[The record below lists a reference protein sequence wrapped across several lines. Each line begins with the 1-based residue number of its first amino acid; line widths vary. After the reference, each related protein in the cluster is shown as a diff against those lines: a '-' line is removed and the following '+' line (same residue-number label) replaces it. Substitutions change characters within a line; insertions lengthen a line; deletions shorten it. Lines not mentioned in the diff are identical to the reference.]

1 MRSSLGQFPAVALL
15 SLLVLMPGAARAQQD
30 TDRDGLPDAVEEQLA
45 TDPQFAEPL
54 QAVGTFTRPVSD
66 KGAMQFAQVQ
76 FGNAGQHRWLWA
88 IHFQKPYS
96 FANSTLILYLDADNN
111 PQTGRTGMGC
121 EYMFSHNEGLGG
133 VTAFAP
139 DGGPAVGSNAR
150 VALHAGVL
158 YMCVDC
164 PIKQEHGKSVF
175 RYTVLSEY
183 REPHTGADSTAWV
196 NATGPADSDKK
207 VILTIDQIASDEHFL
222 TTEGLDLIWKLQADP
237 ANVCLRTPDAELK
250 NMRYHDTE
258 YRWWAVTGANGSL
271 TVTVPKAGTFFPA
284 VVAYDSAGAE
294 TYQVLLDGQPLGHF
308 VAAEDDRR
316 QRIHFLDKPVAF
328 KGGEKLTV
336 KVGSV
341 GPHITEDV
349 MLLAQQPPIR
359 GRKFE
364 IQQIES
370 GLTRVEG
377 QDVMRLTWITTWP
390 AACKVEYWPVG
401 AQFTA
406 PGEGATAEGAMN
418 RATTEPVPVA
428 NHRVFLSGLRPGT
441 KYGFRILAPKPDG
454 TPVQSPDQSFTFQ
467 LPRPLVGTAK
477 RERTPLRIENPY
489 DFPVNDACISTGVPF
504 AQGELGDPTQVRLLA
519 GDGTEKPVQV
529 KPTAYWLDGSIKWL
543 LVTFLES
550 AGPKQIVTD
559 QLEYGSQVQRQAFG
573 SGLELK
579 QEGKQL
585 TVNTGRLRVSFDAG
599 KSALPTAVSFD
610 TDSGRETA
618 TQLPWATMKD
628 ASGNPFDTLH
638 APERI
643 EIEEE
648 GPIRTIVKV
657 VGHHQDAAGKPFMA
671 YIIRYVFA
679 NEQTA
684 FRVYYTFGN
693 DEASDMTGFK
703 GLTLSLPVGPDG
715 KWTTSVDGQVRAG
728 TKHLSVRQIDDG
740 VCSVNGEGGGSPTT
754 RRADGWVDVS
764 GAKTGLTVA
773 VRDFWQQYPKGF
785 EVFENRIE
793 ARLCPEFVSGTY
805 DQRDMMDEVKLYYYL
820 RNGQYTVRQGVQ
832 KQHELLIAPHSGGV
846 AKELRDEL
854 TAFQEPLIATC
865 TPERYCGTQVFGDI
879 LPATAG
885 RSAEYER
892 ICENVH
898 RAYTTN
904 RDTSR
909 NFGMLNFGDQFGE
922 RRINWANGEYDHHH
936 AFLMQYIRTGDR
948 KWYFLGEKAA
958 RHAIDVDTCHYGPR
972 LGGEWIHAMGHT
984 GGYYTKD
991 PFGGLGISGGGFS
1004 PSHTWTEGFC
1014 DWFAL
1019 SGDVTASEN
1028 AALVADHYG
1037 GAYLN
1042 NYDYGNCRDNGW
1054 HLLLTMAAYHATN
1067 DPYYLNAARIIVQRT
1082 LERVTPGDKP
1092 GTSVGWHRQMV
1103 PGHCLDMPRH
1113 RGEANFML
1121 GVLANG
1127 LEVYYGDLPDPRV
1140 AEAVKGGATMAVKE
1154 MWVPECDGFRYTSCP
1169 NMKGY
1174 TANNDMTA
1182 EVLFFAYRLGGDP
1195 QYGEIAM
1202 RAMAAAFRDGIG
1214 SIAHLRWTP
1223 RIINNMDLLRR
1234 EGLWFAPTQGSV
1246 ASRPAV
1252 RIVLR
1257 SDKAQSFNISL
1268 TGQKPVQWS
1277 SLATLAT
1284 PDGKTLQADDDGL
1297 LALENAPPGYY
1308 TLTVAAVPTAWQMDT
1323 TLRYWVVDASQ
1334 GVVLQVG
1341 KMPSLLRY
1349 HGGAT
1354 AALTARQGK
1363 PTIGKPATT
1372 GGVAS
1377 VTVSGPGQIV
1387 AKLGGQPWLSLG
1399 WGELMDPSVPLVS
1412 IEGPR
1417 ALLPGVLSAEYRAQ
1431 VTDLDDDA
1439 VSYVWDFGDGQTVQG
1454 QSVRHTFAAMGRQ
1467 RVRVT
1472 VTDKAGH
1479 RADAEIGV
1487 SLPPAELATAKP
1499 EQVIAL
1505 EAEDFA
1511 DQGGDKVQVFDRIG
1525 NSGRMI
1531 SYWDA
1536 TRGHWLEWKLP
1547 VRTTGDY
1554 VIYLR
1559 YCSGAPQAPRRALT
1573 IDGKSPGAPFDE
1585 MTLPLTGGFC
1595 TGGDNWVY
1603 YAAGGGQTVRLEAG
1617 EHRLRLTNLG
1627 DGVGLDTILLVRR

>member
-1 MRSSLGQFPAVALL
+1 LV
-15 SLLVLMPGAARAQQD
+15 SLLVLTPSAARAQQD

-45 TDPQFAEPL
+45 TDPQCAEPL
-54 QAVGTFTRPVSD
+54 QTVGTFTRPASD

-76 FGNAGQHRWLWA
+76 FGNVGQHRWLWA

-111 PQTGRTGMGC
+111 HQTGRTGMGC
-121 EYMFSHNEGLGG
+121 EYMFSHSEGLGG

-139 DGGPAVGSNAR
+139 DGGPAVGSSAR

-164 PIKQEHGKSVF
+164 PIKQENGQSVF

-207 VILTIDQIASDEHFL
+207 VILTIDQVASDEHFL

-237 ANVCLRTPDAELK
+237 ANVCLRSPDAELK

-316 QRIHFLDKPVAF
+316 QRIHFLDRPVTF

-370 GLTRVEG
+370 GLTRVAG

-390 AACKVEYWPVG
+390 AACKIEYWGPDKKTMT
-401 AQFTA
+401 Q
-406 PGEGATAEGAMN
+406 E
-418 RATTEPVPVA
+418 EPAALA
-428 NHRVFLSGLRPGT
+428 NHRVFLSGLKSGT

-454 TPVQSPDQSFTFQ
+454 TPVHSPDQRFTFQ

-489 DFPVNDACISTGVPF
+489 DFPVNGACISTGVPF
-504 AQGELGDPTQVRLLA
+504 APGELGDPAQVRLLA
-519 GDGTEKPVQV
+519 GDGMEQPVQV

-550 AGPKQIVTD
+550 VGPKQTVTD
-559 QLEYGSQVQRQAFG
+559 HLEYGSQVRRQEFG

-579 QEGKQL
+579 REGAQL
-585 TVNTGRLRVSFDAG
+585 TVNTGRLRVTFDTA

-610 TDSGRETA
+610 TDGGWEQA
-618 TQLPWATMKD
+618 TQSLVATLKD
-628 ASGNPFDTLH
+628 ANGNAFDTLH
-638 APERI
+638 APERV
-643 EIEEE
+643 EVEES
-648 GPIRTIVKV
+648 GPVRTIVKV
-657 VGHHQDAAGKPFMA
+657 VGHHQSAANKPFMA
-671 YIIRYVFA
+671 YIIRYVFTDR
-679 NEQTA
+679 QTA
-684 FRVYYTFGN
+684 FKIYYTWGN
-693 DEASDMTGFK
+693 DQASDFTTFK
-703 GLTLSLPVGPDG
+703 GLSLSLPVASGG
-715 KWTTSVDGQVRAG
+715 KWTTAVDGKGATGTGELSLRQMEDNQCTAAGSGTNPPTRAAGSG
-728 TKHLSVRQIDDG
+728 T
-740 VCSVNGEGGGSPTT
+740 NPPT
-754 RRADGWVDVS
+754 RADGWVDVS
-764 GAKTGLTVA
+764 GAKTGLCVA
-773 VRDFWQQYPKGF
+773 VRDFWQLYPKAF
-785 EVFENRIE
+785 EVRDG
-793 ARLCPEFVSGTY
+793 AVRVDLCPEFAAGTY
-805 DQRDMMDEVKLYYYL
+805 DKRDTLEEIKLYYYL
-820 RNGQYTVRQGVQ
+820 LNGQYKVRQGVQ
-832 KQHELLIAPHSGGV
+832 KQHELLIYPHGGQMRGDV
-846 AKELRDEL
+846 QREA
-854 TAFQEPLIATC
+854 TVFQEPLIATC
-865 TPERYCGTQVFGDI
+865 TPERYCGTKVFGDI

-904 RDTSR
+904 RDASR

-1028 AALVADHYG
+1028 AALVADHYD

-1067 DPYYLNAARIIVQRT
+1067 DPYYLNAARIIVERT

-1127 LEVYYGDLPDPRV
+1127 LEVYYDTVPDPRV
-1140 AEAVKGGATMAVKE
+1140 AEAVKGGAYMAVKE

-1223 RIINNMDLLRR
+1223 RIINHMDLLRR
-1234 EGLWFAPTQGSV
+1234 EGLWFAPLQG
-1246 ASRPAV
+1246 AATSRPAV
-1252 RIVLR
+1252 RIILR
-1257 SDKAQSFNISL
+1257 SDKAQSFSVRL
-1268 TGQKPVQWS
+1268 TGQKPVRWS

-1308 TLTVAAVPTAWQMDT
+1308 ALTVAAVPTAWQMDT

-1334 GVVLQVG
+1334 GVALQAG
-1341 KMPSLLRY
+1341 QMPSLLRY
-1349 HGGAT
+1349 HEGAA

-1399 WGELMDPSVPLVS
+1399 WGELMNPSVPLVS

-1417 ALLPGVLSAEYRAQ
+1417 AVLPGVLSAEYRAQ

-1439 VSYVWDFGDGQTVQG
+1439 VSYVWDFGDGQPVQG
-1454 QSVRHTFAAMGRQ
+1454 QSVRHTFAVVGRHT
-1467 RVRVT
+1467 VRVT

-1479 RADAEIGV
+1479 RGEAEIGV

-1499 EQVIAL
+1499 EQILAL

-1536 TRGHWLEWKLP
+1536 TRGHWLEWKLS

-1573 IDGKSPGAPFDE
+1573 IDGKSPGAPFDG

-1595 TGGDNWVY
+1595 TGADNWRY
-1603 YAAGGGQTVRLEAG
+1603 YACGSTASDASHGTPVHLEAG
-1617 EHRLRLTNLG
+1617 EHRLRLINLG
-1627 DGVGLDTILLVRR
+1627 DGVGLDTILLVRQ